1 MTVAEHEDCA
11 HGLIYWLHVVAVVK
25 VSQEIE
31 LHLLT
36 DLEGQLLHLGDVL
49 PVLEVCRERGRR
61 KK

>member
-11 HGLIYWLHVVAVVK
+11 HGLVDRLHVVAIVE
-25 VSQEIE
+25 VSQEIK

-36 DLEGQLLHLGDVL
+36 DLKGQLLHLGDVF